1 MARGKVTQFKLKLK
15 KIYTRITRNRLTAVF
30 FLFAFFH
37 CFAQGIIQSLLFVL
51 DSQYYGLLSD
61 ITQAADIPPANH
73 TDLSRVSGG
82 FRLEMCNFIPHNS
95 SNCFP
100 IFDSRDKIIVEN
112 SPDADA
118 QLRGETIIAQLN
130 SQSFKIIAD
139 AQGQSHTVSQVV
151 FEADG
156 GVGSVN
162 MSESC
167 TSMLLYPTQHFQ
179 NNRRE
184 EIAFMFLQFWLFIL
198 SIIAMIHDSVP
209 HVLTVFITRILL
221 TAWSIYALWRTEWQ
235 QAVFQQAI
243 EAPGTSCSAAMFGV
257 YFSTRIPY
265 EIPDII
271 LNCSA
276 LGISAFLSWT
286 LLRTYNA
293 EVFTC
298 VGAPKAITKLYKYF
312 LALQVSLQLEAFVLI
327 TAAALWVDQL
337 FNTYIRNI
345 SAHTT
350 VYEVLVILYAVVLGP
365 WLLTAWFGIRSE
377 KRLVTLAFIFVG
389 ILFILGSSVM
399 FISQVY
405 RWRVPFTVAFYTCSF
420 VVKTYRT
427 FYAWP
432 CLGCFITASLA
443 LLVASVVLGILC
455 YTNFGKGLAQY
466 LYVEASLSSSN
477 FTPEVFE
484 RDVESTYIDNFDDEK
499 LKAKGLQA
507 DFTTHYLPALGS
519 IPSRDSASSG

>member
-1 MARGKVTQFKLKLK
+1 
-15 KIYTRITRNRLTAVF
+15 YTRITRNRLTAVF
-30 FLFAFFH
+30 FLFGFFH

-73 TDLSRVSGG
+73 TDLSHVSGG
-82 FRLEMCNFIPHNS
+82 YRLEMCNFIPHDS
-95 SNCFP
+95 SNCSP

-112 SPDADA
+112 SP
-118 QLRGETIIAQLN
+118 IIAQLN

-139 AQGQSHTVSQVV
+139 AQGQSQTVSQVV

-156 GVGSVN
+156 GAGSVN

-184 EIAFMFLQFWLFIL
+184 EIAFLFLQFWLFIL

-221 TAWSIYALWRTEWQ
+221 TAWSIYSLWRTEWQ

-243 EAPGTSCSAAMFGV
+243 EAPGTPCSAAMFGA
-257 YFSTRIPY
+257 YFSTRILY

-312 LALQVSLQLEAFVLI
+312 LALQVCLQLEAFVLI

-337 FNTYIRNI
+337 FNTYIQQI

-350 VYEVLVILYAVVLGP
+350 VYEVLVISYAVALGP
-365 WLLTAWFGIRSE
+365 WLLAAWFGIRSE
-377 KRLVTLAFIFVG
+377 KRLLTLAFIFMG
-389 ILFILGSSVM
+389 SLFILGSSLM

-405 RWRVPFTVAFYTCSF
+405 RWQVPCTIASIPSHL
-420 VVKTYRT
+420 T

-432 CLGCFITASLA
+432 CIGCFITASLV
-443 LLVASVVLGILC
+443 LLVASFVLGILC
-455 YTNFGKGLAQY
+455 YTNSGKGLAQY
-466 LYVEASLSSSN
+466 LYAEASLSSSN
-477 FTPEVFE
+477 FAPEVFE
-484 RDVESTYIDNFDDEK
+484 RDVESTYIVNFDDKK
-499 LKAKGLQA
+499 LKATGLQV
-507 DFTTHYLPALGS
+507 DFTTHYLPTLGS
-519 IPSRDSASSG
+519 MPSRDSASSE

>member
-1 MARGKVTQFKLKLK
+1 MARGKVAQFKLKLK
-15 KIYTRITRNRLTAVF
+15 KIYTRITRNRLTA
-30 FLFAFFH
+30 
-37 CFAQGIIQSLLFVL
+37 
-51 DSQYYGLLSD
+51 
-61 ITQAADIPPANH
+61 T
-73 TDLSRVSGG
+73 SR
-82 FRLEMCNFIPHNS
+82 I
-95 SNCFP
+95 NCSP

-118 QLRGETIIAQLN
+118 QLRGETHN
-130 SQSFKIIAD
+130 S
-139 AQGQSHTVSQVV
+139 TVNRSKSSLMPKGNPRLYLKSYLKQM
-151 FEADG
+151 EALD
-156 GVGSVN
+156 
-162 MSESC
+162 
-167 TSMLLYPTQHFQ
+167 
-179 NNRRE
+179 
-184 EIAFMFLQFWLFIL
+184 L
-198 SIIAMIHDSVP
+198 STCPNPVQACYYIPPSISRTTDEKRLPSSMIHDSVP

-221 TAWSIYALWRTEWQ
+221 TAWSIYSLWRTEWQ

-257 YFSTRIPY
+257 YFSTRILY

-312 LALQVSLQLEAFVLI
+312 LALQVCLQLEAFVLI

-337 FNTYIRNI
+337 FNTYIQQI

-350 VYEVLVILYAVVLGP
+350 VYEVLVISYAVALGP
-365 WLLTAWFGIRSE
+365 WLLAAWFGIRSE
-377 KRLVTLAFIFVG
+377 KRLLTLAFIFVG
-389 ILFILGSSVM
+389 SLFILGSSLM

-405 RWRVPFTVAFYTCSF
+405 RW
-420 VVKTYRT
+420 T

-432 CLGCFITASLA
+432 CLGCFITASLV

-477 FTPEVFE
+477 FAPEVFD
-484 RDVESTYIDNFDDEK
+484 RDVESTYIVNFDDKK

-507 DFTTHYLPALGS
+507 DFTTHYLPTLGS
-519 IPSRDSASSG
+519 IPSRDSASSE